1 MNMLHSLRI
10 ATLAAVMLFA
20 ATLPGRAEPAT
31 VDDTAKF
38 LAGMMPSADSPL
50 TPLTTDPAWQ
60 RHARFFDSA
69 FAQLE
74 QRQLSKIRA
83 WSETNLAAPRPTMF
97 YMFSG
102 PDFLYADAFYSKAS
116 TYVLSAL
123 EPVGSVPDL
132 TRLSRGGISS
142 ALYNVERSL
151 GSILSF
157 SFFITKKMKVDLQA
171 GQISGTLP
179 ILYVFLA
186 RSGKTIKSVSPVALD
201 DKGATYF
208 ADENP
213 GPNAVRGARI
223 IFAGSDGQER
233 TLYYFSTD
241 LSNSGVRA
249 SGFLKFCATLA
260 PGNSLL
266 KSASYLLHSGNFTTV
281 RDFLLANS
289 ATVIQDD
296 SGIPLG
302 YYGSKKWRFFPFGRY
317 LGPIDEFPG
326 RYQESTPRCFD
337 ARSRWISASAI
348 AGARMNRICC
358 CRCDCRMTARP
369 VPTRRHRPKRRR
381 HSRHRRHRVREDCG
395 RQRMLAEAASPEAVA
410 DSPSSGADDLA
421 RARSRSVDAA
431 PAAVTPR
438 QIPARARRPGQ
449 RHVVDA

>member
-20 ATLPGRAEPAT
+20 AMLPGRADTAT
-31 VDDTAKF
+31 ADDTARF

-50 TPLTTDPAWQ
+50 TPLTTDPGWQ

-83 WSETNLAAPRPTMF
+83 WSDTNLAAPRPTMF

-132 TRLSRGGISS
+132 TRLPRGGIAS

-157 SFFITKKMKVDLQA
+157 SFFITKQMKVDLQA

-186 RSGKTIKSVSPVALD
+186 RSGKTIRSVSPIALD

-208 ADENP
+208 ENENP

-241 LSNSGVRA
+241 LSNSGV
-249 SGFLKFCATLA
+249 
-260 PGNSLL
+260 
-266 KSASYLLHSGNFTTV
+266 
-281 RDFLLANS
+281 
-289 ATVIQDD
+289 
-296 SGIPLG
+296 
-302 YYGSKKWRFFPFGRY
+302 
-317 LGPIDEFPG
+317 
-326 RYQESTPRCFD
+326 
-337 ARSRWISASAI
+337 
-348 AGARMNRICC
+348 
-358 CRCDCRMTARP
+358 
-369 VPTRRHRPKRRR
+369 
-381 HSRHRRHRVREDCG
+381 
-395 RQRMLAEAASPEAVA
+395 
-410 DSPSSGADDLA
+410 
-421 RARSRSVDAA
+421 
-431 PAAVTPR
+431 
-438 QIPARARRPGQ
+438 
-449 RHVVDA
+449 